1 MKALNITKQPL
12 STTTSVRTG
21 LVNSHRMMERGK
33 RIDGEENLASC
44 CWNWKKKKN
53 NGSRKWNQG
62 KGREPYLTVGLPLG
76 AVAAM
81 VDRNG
86 VGREEDRR
94 PAGAEGTSRREKV
107 LSGSTDKRRRA
118 AAPVAEAD
126 AMRLANMPASA
137 CVAPVARALLPAT
150 AHRQG
155 ILDLVSSPSPVCVC
169 VFFVVW
175 AGRFASLRLALGPT
189 TR

>member
-1 MKALNITKQPL
+1 MK
-12 STTTSVRTG
+12 
-21 LVNSHRMMERGK
+21 ERGK

-86 VGREEDRR
+86 VGREEDR
-94 PAGAEGTSRREKV
+94 PAGGGGRDEQARESPLRIDGEEEEGSRAGGRGRCDAFGEYAGVRVRGSRGASFITSH
-107 LSGSTDKRRRA
+107 SPPPGNFGSR
-118 AAPVAEAD
+118 
-126 AMRLANMPASA
+126 
-137 CVAPVARALLPAT
+137 
-150 AHRQG
+150 
-155 ILDLVSSPSPVCVC
+155 LVSLPCVC

-175 AGRFASLRLALGPT
+175 AGRFASLRLSVASPWSNGLPPFGPHHT
-189 TR
+189 VTLVHCQTIS